1 MKKKQVLSRKRRA
14 LRRVLAALVMLFL
27 TQQVFHAGYLLPVQV
42 IRAQEET
49 IGCGRTTIVETQW
62 EPKVPEAHRTYQ
74 VYLTG
79 NENVTM
85 IKGVQLSF
93 LAGWTGDLVKPLD
106 ESQGGVFSA
115 GQFWKSY
122 GEGAGVCYL
131 FGQVHDPKIQS
142 ILVTDGHK
150 TRTVER
156 ADFLEEDGR
165 TYFLLREEGRMR
177 PVADRWKRASALD
190 AAGNV
195 LAEIEMDI

>member
-14 LRRVLAALVMLFL
+14 LRPVLAALVMLFL
-27 TQQVFHAGYLLPVQV
+27 AQQVFHAGYLLPVQV

-49 IGCGRTTIVETQW
+49 VGCGRTTIVEMQW
-62 EPKVPEAHRTYQ
+62 EPKVPEAHKTYL

-85 IKGVQLSF
+85 IKGAQLSF

-106 ESQGGVFSA
+106 ESRGGIFSA

-131 FGQVHDPKIQS
+131 FGQIHEPEIQS
-142 ILVTDGHK
+142 ILVTDGHQ

-165 TYFLLREEGRMR
+165 TYFLLREEAQMR
-177 PVADRWKRASALD
+177 PVADRWKRAAALD

-195 LAEIEMDI
+195 LAEIEMNR